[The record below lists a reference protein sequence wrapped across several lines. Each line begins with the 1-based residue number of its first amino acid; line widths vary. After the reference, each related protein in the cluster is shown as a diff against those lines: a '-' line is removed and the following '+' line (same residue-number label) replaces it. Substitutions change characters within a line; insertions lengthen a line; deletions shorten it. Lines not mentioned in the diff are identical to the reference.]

1 MHLPSLLHIHS
12 QHATIRHHW
21 RGQITQTQSNQMSR
35 TVRIGWQCY
44 ELSAPMIIGHQVH
57 KTCVPE
63 VTQRAFIIPA
73 CAKTRHCDF
82 FQMAHVKMT
91 ENVSECLFC
100 PTK

>member
-1 MHLPSLLHIHS
+1 M
-12 QHATIRHHW
+12 
-21 RGQITQTQSNQMSR
+21 IT
-35 TVRIGWQCY
+35 
-44 ELSAPMIIGHQVH
+44 GHQLH

-91 ENVSECLFC
+91 ENVYFSPQSKDSSSLLIKNAFMKYCA
-100 PTK
+100 TKCKVAKQQQDTTNGPLSCNTKVTDA